1 MHAQLRAVGEGS
13 RWFDE
18 ERGRAVAHRLRWSN
32 TPPSAARGIGI
43 VRMAELTVVADRD
56 YLSLVRTSAMQV
68 AALLDLPLSRVS
80 DLRLAVDE
88 ACTSFLVA
96 ARGREMEPVEES
108 GATLQVCYD
117 RYPDRLE
124 VTVLGL
130 APPMWP
136 GQDELGWAVLRAI
149 IGDVNAEVIDG
160 VGILTLVEPLPAINN

>member
-1 MHAQLRAVGEGS
+1 MDGISLNQTDFGSPHRGQEPAERPRGEPVVVRTEPRRLAVLT
-13 RWFDE
+13 F
-18 ERGRAVAHRLRWSN
+18 
-32 TPPSAARGIGI
+32 AA
-43 VRMAELTVVADRD
+43 DKD
-56 YLSLVRTSAMQV
+56 YLALARMTAMHV
-68 AALLDLPLSRVS
+68 AGLLGLPIGRVT

-160 VGILTLVEPLPAINN
+160 VGILTLVEPLPAID